1 MIFECESVHI
11 VHDDG
16 TVEAVGVEWT
26 EANVLAEQVSHWVIQ
41 GLLMAGFV
49 GVLVTAVA
57 WIGGGTDFALLS
69 GLITAGLL
77 GAAVWSMWECV
88 HMEGKRQQMLFHADG
103 TVSTTKDGVWNTRS
117 ADIANIEYVQLS
129 QKKKDDDLPYTHGVR
144 VISKRGRVIHVAK
157 NLEPDDAAAL
167 AVMLSAA
174 QEAMRYIPTFTR
186 GAREQPGMVW

>member
-1 MIFECESVHI
+1 
-11 VHDDG
+11 
-16 TVEAVGVEWT
+16 VGVEWT
-26 EANVLAEQVSHWVIQ
+26 EAKVLAEQVGSWVIQ
-41 GLLMAGFV
+41 GLLMIGIV
-49 GVLVTAVA
+49 GVFVTAIA
-57 WIGGGTDFALLS
+57 WLAGGTDFALMS
-69 GLITAGLL
+69 GLVTAGLL

-88 HMEGKRQQMLFHADG
+88 HMESKRRQMLFHADG

-174 QEAMRYIPTFTR
+174 QEAMRYIPTVMQNAQQR
-186 GAREQPGMVW
+186 GMVW

>member
-1 MIFECESVHI
+1 MIFECESVHV

-26 EANVLAEQVSHWVIQ
+26 EAKVLAEQVGSWVIQ
-41 GLLMAGFV
+41 GLLMIGIV
-49 GVLVTAVA
+49 GVFVTAIA
-57 WIGGGTDFALLS
+57 WLAGGTDFALMS
-69 GLITAGLL
+69 GLVTAGLL

-88 HMEGKRQQMLFHADG
+88 HMESKRRQMLFHADG

-174 QEAMRYIPTFTR
+174 QEAMRYIPTVMQNAQQR
-186 GAREQPGMVW
+186 GMVW